1 MAKTFRRINSE
12 STDLNKVQDNIDN
25 AFSYLVQ
32 DPFTSA
38 VLLKNIKLTAGNDNI
53 INHKLGRNLIGWILV
68 RKRGPGDIWDKQDEN
83 TIPNLTL
90 ILNTSQDVVVDLRVY

>member
-1 MAKTFRRINSE
+1 MAKTYRRLTSQTTEINII
-12 STDLNKVQDNIDN
+12 QDNVEN
-25 AFSYLVQ
+25 AFSYLLK

-38 VLLKNIKLTAGNDNI
+38 TLLKNVKLVAGQDNI
-53 INHKLGRNLIGWILV
+53 INHLLGRNLIGWILV